1 MRQLVVALAIPIFIV
16 TNTHDSGFGSL
27 RDAMESLSRQCIE
40 SSCEIRFAI
49 PPPVPESGWFTIR
62 PQSPLPSID
71 AKTLVVDGA
80 SQTAVTGDTNP
91 DGPEIEINGGDCGDD
106 CNGIVIALPAAAKPA
121 REAHI
126 ENLAINGFSGAGI
139 LINLDRPWYFRT
151 VIRRNYLGVDPA
163 GTFAVPNLRGLMS
176 SGAQTLDIQ
185 ENLISG
191 NRLTGVWITS
201 ADNPLVQANLIGVAR
216 DGETPLPNGASGIFF
231 GPGTRFGAAFSNRI
245 RFNRDFGIAVSRETL
260 WMEIRGNSM
269 KGNGQLGIDF
279 GLDLIT
285 PNGGNI
291 PNAPVLTSAKIEAGK
306 TVVRG
311 HVAHNLGGDCFPC
324 TPSLSIYSSAALD
337 AHGMTQGETQHVAR
351 YDFTGADEFT
361 ATIDG
366 DLTGRYVAAT
376 ATRTKQLAKT
386 VTPNYLQSWGS
397 TSEFSNPVR
406 VEP

>member
-16 TNTHDSGFGSL
+16 TNTNDSGFGSL

-106 CNGIVIALPAAAKPA
+106 CNGIVIALPVAAKGG

-139 LINLDRPWYFRT
+139 LVNLDRPAYFRT
-151 VIRRNYLGVDPA
+151 VIHRNYLGVDPT
-163 GTFAVPNLRGLMS
+163 GTFAVPNLRGLMI
-176 SGAQTLDIQ
+176 SGALALDIQ

-191 NRLTGVWITS
+191 NRLTGVWI
-201 ADNPLVQANLIGVAR
+201 AQDDYPLVQANLIGVAR

-245 RFNRDFGIAVSRETL
+245 RFNRDFGIAVSRETQ

-269 KGNGQLGIDF
+269 KGNGQLGIDI

-285 PNGGNI
+285 PTD
-291 PNAPVLTSAKIEAGK
+291 APVLISATFEAGK
-306 TVVRG
+306 TIVRG
-311 HVAHNLGGDCFPC
+311 RVAHNLGGDCLPC
-324 TPSLSIYSSAALD
+324 TPSLGIYSSTALD
-337 AHGMTQGETQHVAR
+337 AHGMTQGETQHVASI
-351 YDFTGADEFT
+351 DFVAADEFT

-376 ATRTKQLAKT
+376 ATRTKVLGKR
-386 VTPNYLQSWGS
+386 VTPDYLQSWGA

-406 VEP
+406 VTP

>member
-1 MRQLVVALAIPIFIV
+1 VRQLVVALAIPIFIV
-16 TNTHDSGFGSL
+16 TNTSDSGFGSL

-62 PQSPLPSID
+62 PLSPLPSID
-71 AKTLVVDGA
+71 ATKLVVDGA

-91 DGPEIEINGGDCGDD
+91 YGPEIEINGGDCGDD
-106 CNGIVIALPAAAKPA
+106 CNGIVIALPSAAKPG
-121 REAHI
+121 REFHI

-139 LINLDRPWYFRT
+139 LINLDRPWYFYST
-151 VIRRNYLGVDPA
+151 IRHNYLGVDPT

-176 SGAQTLDIQ
+176 SGATTLDVQ

-201 ADNPLVQANLIGVAR
+201 DDSPLVRDNLIGVAR

-245 RFNRDFGIAVSRETL
+245 AFNRDFGIAVSRETQ

-269 KGNGQLGIDF
+269 KGNGQLGIDI

-285 PNGGNI
+285 PTD
-291 PNAPVLTSAKIEAGK
+291 APVLISATFEAGK
-306 TVVRG
+306 TIVRG
-311 HVAHNLGGDCFPC
+311 RVAHNLGGDCFPC
-324 TPSLSIYSSAALD
+324 TPSLEFYSSTALD

-351 YDFTGADEFT
+351 FDITTADEFT

-366 DLTGRYVAAT
+366 DLTGRYIAAT

-386 VTPNYLQSWGS
+386 VTPNYLQSWGA